1 MTDELKNIM
10 LENIRLSFHHR
21 IHRFYGN
28 TLKDAIFNVNE
39 ISEDVK
45 PVGEKEMWVDIN
57 FTMNDEDLSIR
68 QGLFLLEAR
77 MGETIIKDIKD
88 IKTLKIM
95 KKIEATRDY
104 PGQMFA
110 GRYEYCNVYPADK
123 PLKGH
128 VEQLYF
134 PYPFDTYVS
143 VRNCKTWGDLFEK
156 IYKRFRQLYWKDRR
170 EKGED
175 TVAWHYLGDY
185 VVEDVDIYDD
195 GVAMVYIGS

>member
-1 MTDELKNIM
+1 MTEELKNIM
-10 LENIRLSFHHR
+10 LEDIRLSFHNR
-21 IHRFYGN
+21 VHRFYGN

-45 PVGEKEMWVDIN
+45 PVGKKEMWVDIN
-57 FTMNDEDLSIR
+57 FTINDKNLSIK
-68 QGLFLLEAR
+68 QGRFLLEAR
-77 MGETIIKDIKD
+77 MGETIIKDIK

-110 GRYEYCNVYPADK
+110 GAYEYCNVYPADK
-123 PLKGH
+123 QLKGH
-128 VEQLYF
+128 VEKLYF
-134 PYPFDTYVS
+134 PYPFNTYVN

-185 VVEDVDIYDD
+185 VVEEVDIYDD
-195 GVAMVYIGS
+195 GVAEVYIGS